1 MNYKEIFEEFTD
13 LVCYDQDEYIIH
25 EKYDLDLEEKECKL
39 TIIHFYKKE
48 FIFYEFNSNDKT
60 GKFVLNHNFNNIQSY
75 IENNFSE
82 DDKNKL
88 KKLKTLHLI
97 NEF

>member
-13 LVCYDQDEYIIH
+13 LVCYDQDDYLVNKTFELYLKQQKNI
-25 EKYDLDLEEKECKL
+25 L
-39 TIIHFYKKE
+39 TQVYYYKGV
-48 FIFYEFNSNDKT
+48 FIFYKFHSDDSS
-60 GKFVLNHNFNNIQSY
+60 GKFIFNHNVNDIQSY